1 LFSIIH
7 IMDKIKPTGRKIE
20 LLNKRFSLLL
30 ENFVENYILYLK
42 YPNNEE
48 YTNETNFVLSE
59 IEDINSKSFLLMN
72 DMESEIEKESKNTA
86 SLTTKMETLKKE
98 NNIMREKLKGL
109 KSRSITAEGMFDD
122 QLSWYREQLTTIIVL
137 VIGVILGIYFFIG
150 LKLGFKDLFI
160 SIAVVIIFGTIFS
173 KLIGFILDKFKS
185 FGNKMDD
192 IQ

>member
-1 LFSIIH
+1 
-7 IMDKIKPTGRKIE
+7 MDKIKPTGKKIE

-30 ENFVENYILYLK
+30 ENFVEKYILYLK
-42 YPNNEE
+42 YPNNEA
-48 YTNETNFVLSE
+48 YTNETNFVISQ
-59 IEDINSKSFLLMN
+59 IDDINSKSFLLMN

-98 NNIMREKLKGL
+98 NNIMREKLNGL

-137 VIGVILGIYFFIG
+137 VIGVIVGMYFFIG
-150 LKLGFKDLFI
+150 LKLGFKDLLI

-173 KLIGFILDKFKS
+173 KLIGFLLDKFKS